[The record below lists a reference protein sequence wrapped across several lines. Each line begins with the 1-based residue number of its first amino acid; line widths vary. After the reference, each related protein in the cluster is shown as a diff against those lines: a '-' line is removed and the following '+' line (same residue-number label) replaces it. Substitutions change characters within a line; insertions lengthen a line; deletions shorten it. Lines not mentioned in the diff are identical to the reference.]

1 METSGENGGGPRK
14 GREREEGGGGGGL
27 GGALFVP
34 PLLKLLF
41 LRIISPTP
49 HNVLNSWQMCS
60 SERLHNP
67 RADAGSLRNQA
78 GLCFFFL
85 LSLQL

>member
-1 METSGENGGGPRK
+1 METSAENGGGPRK
-14 GREREEGGGGGGL
+14 GREGEGEG
-27 GGALFVP
+27 FVP

-41 LRIISPTP
+41 LGIISSTP
-49 HNVLNSWQMCS
+49 HNVLISWQMCS

-85 LSLQL
+85 LSLRL